1 MSDDRRLAAV
11 GLLLGTGSLI
21 GATFPLGKLAA
32 AAGVPPVAWAWAIAA
47 GAGVLLLG
55 RALATSRAVPVGPR
69 HLRYYAVAGA
79 VSFVAP
85 NVLMFA
91 AIPRLGAGLTSVM
104 LTLSPIL
111 TLAFSLALRLRR
123 PDRLGIVG
131 IATGLAGALVI
142 VLSRGEVGGPA
153 DPGWVA
159 AALLIPVFL
168 AAGNVYRTVD
178 WPEGAD
184 PLALAAGS
192 NLTAAVMLLVAG
204 ALLEGPTGIA
214 ALAGAPGL
222 TAVQVLASGVML
234 ALFFRLQAVGGPVY
248 LSQVGYVAA
257 AVGLVSGTLLLGERY
272 PAATWLGAL
281 VVAAGVALV
290 TWSQARGPAVRPR

>member
-11 GLLLGTGSLI
+11 GLLLGTGALI

-32 AAGVPPVAWAWAIAA
+32 GAGVPPVAWAWAIAA

-55 RALATSRAVPVGPR
+55 RVLATSRAVPVGPR

-111 TLAFSLALRLRR
+111 TLAFSLAAGLRR
-123 PDRLGIVG
+123 PDRVGVAG

-142 VLSRGEVGGPA
+142 VLSRGEVGGAPA
-153 DPGWVA
+153 EPGWVA
-159 AALLIPVFL
+159 AALLIPVLL

-192 NLTAAVMLLVAG
+192 NLAAAAMLLAAAAG
-204 ALLEGPTGIA
+204 FEGLAGFA

-222 TAVQVLASGVML
+222 TAAQVLASGVML

-257 AVGLVSGTLLLGERY
+257 AVGLVSGTVLLGERY
-272 PAATWLGAL
+272 PAATWFGAA
-281 VVAAGVALV
+281 VVAVGIGLVA
-290 TWSQARGPAVRPR
+290 WSQAGRPR